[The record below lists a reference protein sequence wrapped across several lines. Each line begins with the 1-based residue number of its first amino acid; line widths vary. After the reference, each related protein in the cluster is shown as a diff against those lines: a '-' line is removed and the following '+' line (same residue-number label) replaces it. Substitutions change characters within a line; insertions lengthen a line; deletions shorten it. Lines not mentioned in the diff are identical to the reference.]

1 MNVDQQAIHRCI
13 ERCARA
19 RDWRGRWRAVNT
31 CADALTRPFEPWGI
45 SEATA
50 QAAGRIGAWLA
61 TQGLPPVAHPEVPRN
76 S

>member
-1 MNVDQQAIHRCI
+1 MTSDQQAIHRCI
-13 ERCARA
+13 SRCARA

-31 CADALTRPFEPWGI
+31 CANTLTRPFEARGM
-45 SEATA
+45 SEAAA

-61 TQGLPPVAHPEVPRN
+61 TQGLPPVDHPEVPRN